1 MCFHVS
7 SRDPVFIQEEM
18 LSRSGYLEYDF
29 TGARTSAS
37 SGRQRK
43 DNGRPA
49 QTSGPAT
56 GYGIRLGKSAGAF
69 NEDDVTK
76 TIWLRHREDAT
87 HADGNEWAAGDS
99 HCWQGFARSNSD
111 FFWMSG

>member
-1 MCFHVS
+1 MSHRETRCLSKKKCSPVRATWNTI
-7 SRDPVFIQEEM
+7 SRVPGRQ
-18 LSRSGYLEYDF
+18 
-29 TGARTSAS
+29 

-43 DNGRPA
+43 DNSRPA

-56 GYGIRLGKSAGAF
+56 GCGIGLDKSAGAF

-76 TIWLRHREDAT
+76 TIWLRHRENAT

-99 HCWQGFARSNSD
+99 HRWQGFARSNSD